1 MEDDINKEE
10 KGESSLKDVFALTMA
25 DIDIFLLQNEEQ
37 TEYLDKV
44 FTKEEIRSQ
53 LKNSLIKILNI
64 FEDQM
69 VNINLPVFPALK
81 FYAAV
86 HHPDISDKELVSLRK
101 EHQEL
106 FDIK

>member
-1 MEDDINKEE
+1 MENNIDVKQ
-10 KGESSLKDVFALTMA
+10 KGEISLKNIFAITMA

-37 TEYLDKV
+37 TEDLDKV
-44 FTKEEIRSQ
+44 YTKEEIRSQ
-53 LKNSLIKILNI
+53 LENSLIKILNI

-86 HHPDISDKELVSLRK
+86 HHPVISDKELVSLRRK
-101 EHQEL
+101 HQEL
-106 FDIK
+106 FGYK